1 MANVSL
7 DVGMNN
13 SVSPQHKQ
21 ADDRSAEQGFM
32 AVMAQANEQEE
43 AKSAALASE
52 ANAEVQ
58 RRQTASQSDKT
69 EDEPV
74 KVQAGPD
81 EPLKLDDSHLPK
93 PKAGPD
99 IMLQVEMSGDIDTQS
114 KGVGHT
120 PDSLLSQIT
129 ASNKQKTDVA
139 HHLAPVPK
147 AMREHAG
154 KVEVL
159 PDNSTSDKGKKG
171 PIDLIGPI
179 VTQGKKAETGA
190 ITGADSNADN
200 KPISPSQSDKHLS
213 ADIPQK
219 QGQLTG
225 VEAFK
230 AVDPGPRHS
239 EGPVGDPSKVVDGT
253 NKAVNNPLPQKDF
266 NTSKEVFNGEI
277 KSREWF
283 LHNKKVVSDE
293 SKPQVQVQS
302 DVSNKAV
309 KADAVEAK
317 VVAEPK
323 VHTELKTA
331 SNDITKPAQSA
342 PKNEASYLASQ
353 IRKAVAQEPQV
364 VQTQGSVQA
373 QNIDE
378 TVPNTELNAKP
389 PVEVSVKGSDKDSP
403 HTKVL
408 SELKSMVEQLSPQE
422 KKQLESALN
431 EKLSSDKLAEPQV
444 RRLESA
450 LYTVITGKPAPDA
463 NSKQVNMTESAELP
477 AGKPTDSMT
486 KLNNVAAELTTQQVT
501 KPEVSYNSTK
511 VTSVKEAVVAEP
523 TKQNAEIALS
533 EEAPEM
539 TAESD
544 SEQSQNNSGNQQRQT
559 ASANVENI
567 FKAIRTLGS
576 EQIQSKEEFEQVIN
590 QVEQS
595 RQVQQTAQQQTSAQV
610 KLQADPALMQSLN
623 LAKSD
628 AAKMLQDK
636 VNMMINLNNQEAEI
650 RLDPAELGSM
660 QIRIRSDAEQAQVNF
675 VVQNQQA
682 KELLEESMPK
692 LKEMLEEHGIQLG
705 DSNIEQQAEG
715 GSDQQGNEQNGHGK
729 LANESSEAQNNK
741 EQSVTS
747 RKQSDSAIDYYA

>member
-13 SVSPQHKQ
+13 SVSPQHRQ

-52 ANAEVQ
+52 AKAEVQ
-58 RRQTASQSDKT
+58 RRKTASQSDKT

-93 PKAGPD
+93 AGPD

-114 KGVGHT
+114 KGVGQT

-159 PDNSTSDKGKKG
+159 PDNSAPDKGKKG

-179 VTQGKKAETGA
+179 VTQGKKADTGA
-190 ITGADSNADN
+190 ITGTDSNADN
-200 KPISPSQSDKHLS
+200 KLVSPPQSDKQS
-213 ADIPQK
+213 SIDIPQK

-239 EGPVGDPSKVVDGT
+239 EGPVGDPSKVADDT
-253 NKAVNNPLPQKDF
+253 NKVVNNPVPQKDF
-266 NTSKEVFNGEI
+266 NTSKEVFNGEV

-283 LHNKKVVSDE
+283 LHNKNVVSDE

-309 KADAVEAK
+309 TADPVEAK

-331 SNDITKPAQSA
+331 SNEATEPAQSA

-378 TVPNTELNAKP
+378 TVSNTELNAKSP
-389 PVEVSVKGSDKDSP
+389 IEIAVKGSDKDPS

-422 KKQLESALN
+422 KKQLENALN

-450 LYTVITGKPAPDA
+450 LYTVITGKPAPDV
-463 NSKQVNMTESAELP
+463 NSKQANMTESAEL
-477 AGKPTDSMT
+477 AADKSTDSKT
-486 KLNNVAAELTTQQVT
+486 KLNNVAAELTTQQVA

-523 TKQNAEIALS
+523 TKQNAEVVLS

-544 SEQSQNNSGNQQRQT
+544 GEQSQNNSGNQQRQT
-559 ASANVENI
+559 ASTNVENI

-595 RQVQQTAQQQTSAQV
+595 RQVQQTAQQQTTAQV

-623 LAKSD
+623 LTKSD

-692 LKEMLEEHGIQLG
+692 LKEMLEEQGIQLG